1 METISEH
8 LNIVL
13 IKVSKKSILSTVI
26 TISDRKNIKEEPIN
40 LTLENKAMY
49 CCDKLPFEII
59 SFNRYINIETVNIIS
74 SYDKDEEYYVSLA
87 IKLWKQNTF

>member
-26 TISDRKNIKEEPIN
+26 TISDRKNIKEEAIN
-40 LTLENKAMY
+40 LTLENKAMCY
-49 CCDKLPFEII
+49 CDKLPFEII

>member
-1 METISEH
+1 
-8 LNIVL
+8 
-13 IKVSKKSILSTVI
+13 
-26 TISDRKNIKEEPIN
+26 
-40 LTLENKAMY
+40 MY
-49 CCDKLPFEII
+49 YCDKLPFEII

>member
-26 TISDRKNIKEEPIN
+26 TISYRKKH
-40 LTLENKAMY
+40 
-49 CCDKLPFEII
+49 
-59 SFNRYINIETVNIIS
+59 
-74 SYDKDEEYYVSLA
+74 
-87 IKLWKQNTF
+87 